1 MRTRLT
7 PLIILVIALFLAIF
21 VYPQGWNA
29 GVDIVNSKLKLQT
42 TNYKLPHFFKV
53 APFRLG
59 LDLLGGTH
67 LVYQADLSGPP
78 DDGGGQS
85 VGDAMAGVRDVI
97 ERRVNLFG
105 VAEPLVQIEGK
116 DRLVV
121 ELAGIKDV
129 SQAIQLIGQT
139 PFLEFKE
146 QRAEEETKKI
156 LDAQQKGQQL
166 IEDPY
171 FQPTGLTGRYLKRSQ
186 LTFDSN
192 TSQPQVSLELNDEG
206 AKLFGEITKR
216 NLGKQVAIYI
226 DGIAISAPVVQSE
239 IPDGKA
245 IISGGFSIQE
255 ARDLANSLNAGAL
268 PVPITLVSQQTV
280 GPSLGQESLQKSLTA
295 GLFGLLAVAVFMI
308 LFYRLPGAVAVAAL
322 LVYVAIVLSIYKLIP
337 VTLTLAGI
345 AGFILSLG
353 IAVDANIL
361 IFARMREELK
371 SGNSLAQSFTS
382 GFSRAWLSIR
392 DSHVTTLLGA
402 FVLYA
407 FSTSVVKGF
416 ALTLGVGVLTS
427 LLTAIVVTKSFL
439 RLFIVP
445 RLEKSRWLF

>member
-1 MRTRLT
+1 M
-7 PLIILVIALFLAIF
+7 
-21 VYPQGWNA
+21 
-29 GVDIVNSKLKLQT
+29 
-42 TNYKLPHFFKV
+42 
-53 APFRLG
+53 
-59 LDLLGGTH
+59 
-67 LVYQADLSGPP
+67 
-78 DDGGGQS
+78 
-85 VGDAMAGVRDVI
+85 
-97 ERRVNLFG
+97 
-105 VAEPLVQIEGK
+105 
-116 DRLVV
+116 
-121 ELAGIKDV
+121 
-129 SQAIQLIGQT
+129 
-139 PFLEFKE
+139 
-146 QRAEEETKKI
+146 
-156 LDAQQKGQQL
+156 
-166 IEDPY
+166 
-171 FQPTGLTGRYLKRSQ
+171 TGRYLKRSQ

-427 LLTAIVVTKSFL
+427 LLTATVVTKSFL